1 MHINRRNSNNYRIL
15 RDILSKSRK
24 AHLPPEAR
32 YLIIYAFIYKYY
44 SDFLKS
50 HFLSVIQD
58 EEYTLDE
65 AYRSLNFNAEFRNDA
80 FHMFGYFI
88 EKPDAFFDEVVNT
101 KFNENAFLRQFF
113 NIFQENLIFED
124 NSNNKKYMDFIF
136 DAVVNEFPFNLYEL
150 DLEST
155 TIIKDLILSI
165 SKLDVFD
172 PEFAFTDVF
181 EVIGESDILNVNSN
195 PEYIYQILST
205 ILISQKQNLNTIYDP
220 FMGNGLSF
228 LYLSEAFG
236 LWANKYGKES
246 DKVTYCYTIA
256 RLLMSAYNFD
266 KLYLENE
273 DAFESIDIDGTSFD
287 GILSVIPIA
296 IHNYHTSNKNQS
308 LEIAKRHKREE
319 LEKMLSNNFNM
330 DSSSFSQDNEL
341 NNVLEKLI
349 NKMDVDENSVSEFM
363 GEYESLNDSEFLFLI
378 NLIDSLK
385 NDGVMA
391 ISISQNFLFKDSLKT
406 LRKYLTFE
414 KNYIDA
420 IINIPNEFGRYKRPE
435 VVIVFKKNRKTDK
448 ILFIDMSR
456 DFGTRRGRI
465 VVRGSFK
472 SNLLLDKPTLDK
484 MCDVLNNKMVVSKF
498 SSLVSMDEILK
509 NGFNLSVSKYVDTFE
524 GEFIRLKDL
533 VNEKIEIDEKR
544 MLLTKEIDKM
554 MDELNIKF

>member
-1 MHINRRNSNNYRIL
+1 MHVNRRNSNNYRIL

-385 NDGVMA
+385 NDGIMA

-456 DFGTRRGRI
+456 DFRTRRGRI

-484 MCDVLNNKMVVSKF
+484 MCDVLNNKLVVSKF

>member
-15 RDILSKSRK
+15 RDVLSKSRK

-101 KFNENAFLRQFF
+101 KFNENTFLRHFF

-205 ILISQKQNLNTIYDP
+205 ILISQ
-220 FMGNGLSF
+220 
-228 LYLSEAFG
+228 
-236 LWANKYGKES
+236 NK
-246 DKVTYCYTIA
+246 I
-256 RLLMSAYNFD
+256 
-266 KLYLENE
+266 
-273 DAFESIDIDGTSFD
+273 
-287 GILSVIPIA
+287 
-296 IHNYHTSNKNQS
+296 
-308 LEIAKRHKREE
+308 
-319 LEKMLSNNFNM
+319 
-330 DSSSFSQDNEL
+330 
-341 NNVLEKLI
+341 
-349 NKMDVDENSVSEFM
+349 
-363 GEYESLNDSEFLFLI
+363 
-378 NLIDSLK
+378 
-385 NDGVMA
+385 
-391 ISISQNFLFKDSLKT
+391 
-406 LRKYLTFE
+406 
-414 KNYIDA
+414 
-420 IINIPNEFGRYKRPE
+420 
-435 VVIVFKKNRKTDK
+435 
-448 ILFIDMSR
+448 
-456 DFGTRRGRI
+456 
-465 VVRGSFK
+465 
-472 SNLLLDKPTLDK
+472 
-484 MCDVLNNKMVVSKF
+484 
-498 SSLVSMDEILK
+498 
-509 NGFNLSVSKYVDTFE
+509 
-524 GEFIRLKDL
+524 
-533 VNEKIEIDEKR
+533 
-544 MLLTKEIDKM
+544 
-554 MDELNIKF
+554 

>member
-1 MHINRRNSNNYRIL
+1 MHVNRRNSNNYRIL

-136 DAVVNEFPFNLYEL
+136 DAVSNEFPFNLYEL

-484 MCDVLNNKMVVSKF
+484 MCDVLNNKLVVSKF

>member
-15 RDILSKSRK
+15 RDVLSKSRK

-101 KFNENAFLRQFF
+101 KFNENTFLRQFF

-385 NDGVMA
+385 NDGIMA

-435 VVIVFKKNRKTDK
+435 VVIVFKKNRKTDE

-456 DFGTRRGRI
+456 DFGTQRGRI

-484 MCDVLNNKMVVSKF
+484 MCDVLNNKLVVSKF

>member
-1 MHINRRNSNNYRIL
+1 MHVNRRNSNNYRIL

-484 MCDVLNNKMVVSKF
+484 MCDVLNNKLVVSKF

>member
-456 DFGTRRGRI
+456 DFRTRRGRI

-484 MCDVLNNKMVVSKF
+484 MCDVLNNKLVVSKF

>member
-385 NDGVMA
+385 NDGIMA

-456 DFGTRRGRI
+456 DFRTRRGRI

>member
-15 RDILSKSRK
+15 RDVLSKSRK

-101 KFNENAFLRQFF
+101 KFNENTFLRQFF

-385 NDGVMA
+385 NDGIMA

-435 VVIVFKKNRKTDK
+435 VVIVFKKNRKTDE

-456 DFGTRRGRI
+456 DFGTQRGRI

>member
-1 MHINRRNSNNYRIL
+1 MHTNRRNSNNYRIL

-385 NDGVMA
+385 NDGIMA

-456 DFGTRRGRI
+456 DFRTRRGRI

>member
-1 MHINRRNSNNYRIL
+1 MHANRRNSNNYRIL

-484 MCDVLNNKMVVSKF
+484 MCDVLNNKLVVSKF

>member
-101 KFNENAFLRQFF
+101 KFNENTFLRQFF

-385 NDGVMA
+385 NDGIMA

-435 VVIVFKKNRKTDK
+435 VVIVFKKNRKTDE

-456 DFGTRRGRI
+456 DFRTRRGRI

-484 MCDVLNNKMVVSKF
+484 MCDVLNNKLVVSKF

>member
-1 MHINRRNSNNYRIL
+1 MHVNRRNSNNYRIL
-15 RDILSKSRK
+15 RDILTKSRK

-136 DAVVNEFPFNLYEL
+136 DAVSNEFPFNLYEL

>member
-1 MHINRRNSNNYRIL
+1 MHANRRNSNNYRIL

-385 NDGVMA
+385 NDGIMA

-435 VVIVFKKNRKTDK
+435 VVIVFKKNRKTDE

-484 MCDVLNNKMVVSKF
+484 MCDVLNNKRVVSKF
-498 SSLVSMDEILK
+498 SSLVSMDGILK

-544 MLLTKEIDKM
+544 RLLTKEIDKM

>member
-1 MHINRRNSNNYRIL
+1 MHINRRNYRIL

-101 KFNENAFLRQFF
+101 KFNENTFLRQFF

-385 NDGVMA
+385 NDGIMA

-435 VVIVFKKNRKTDK
+435 VVIVFKKNRKTDE

-456 DFGTRRGRI
+456 DFRTRRGRI

-484 MCDVLNNKMVVSKF
+484 MCDVLNNKLVVSKF

>member
-1 MHINRRNSNNYRIL
+1 M
-15 RDILSKSRK
+15 
-24 AHLPPEAR
+24 
-32 YLIIYAFIYKYY
+32 
-44 SDFLKS
+44 
-50 HFLSVIQD
+50 SVIQD

-484 MCDVLNNKMVVSKF
+484 MCDVLNNKLVVSKF

>member
-1 MHINRRNSNNYRIL
+1 MHVNRRNSNNYRIL

-385 NDGVMA
+385 NDGIMA

-420 IINIPNEFGRYKRPE
+420 IINIPNEIGRYKRPE
-435 VVIVFKKNRKTDK
+435 VVIVFKKNRNTNK

-456 DFGTRRGRI
+456 DFKTRRGRI

>member
-1 MHINRRNSNNYRIL
+1 MHANRRNSNNYRIL

-172 PEFAFTDVF
+172 QEFAFTDVF

-385 NDGVMA
+385 NDGIMA

-435 VVIVFKKNRKTDK
+435 VVIVFKKNRNTNK

-456 DFGTRRGRI
+456 DFRTRRGRI

-544 MLLTKEIDKM
+544 MLLTKETDKM
-554 MDELNIKF
+554 MHELNIKF

>member
-456 DFGTRRGRI
+456 DFRTRRGRI

>member
-435 VVIVFKKNRKTDK
+435 VVIVFKKNRKTDE

-456 DFGTRRGRI
+456 DFRTRRGRI

>member
-15 RDILSKSRK
+15 RDVLSKSRK

-101 KFNENAFLRQFF
+101 KFNENTFLRQFF

-172 PEFAFTDVF
+172 SEFAFTDVF

-385 NDGVMA
+385 NDGIMA

-435 VVIVFKKNRKTDK
+435 VVIVFKKNRKTDE

-456 DFGTRRGRI
+456 DFGTQRGRI

-484 MCDVLNNKMVVSKF
+484 MCDVLNNKLVVSKF

>member
-385 NDGVMA
+385 NDGIMA

-456 DFGTRRGRI
+456 DFRTRRGRI

-484 MCDVLNNKMVVSKF
+484 MCDVLNNKLVVSKF

>member
-1 MHINRRNSNNYRIL
+1 MHANRRNSNNYRIL

-435 VVIVFKKNRKTDK
+435 VVIVFKKNRNTNK

-456 DFGTRRGRI
+456 DFKTRRGRI

-484 MCDVLNNKMVVSKF
+484 MCDVLNNKLVVSKF